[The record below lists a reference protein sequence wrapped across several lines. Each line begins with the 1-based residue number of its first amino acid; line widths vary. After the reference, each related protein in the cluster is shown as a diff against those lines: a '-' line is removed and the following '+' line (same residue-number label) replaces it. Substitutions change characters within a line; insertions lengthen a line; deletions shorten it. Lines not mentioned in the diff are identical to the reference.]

1 MLGVGLSTACMCVCC
16 GGEMTP
22 YSTWVS
28 QCRGCG
34 FMASTLASGGGTG
47 VDGLEELR
55 RGNYE
60 RILTRLERLHPMA
73 GARVLDV
80 GSARGW
86 FIEAAL
92 ARGAAAQGV
101 EPEHA
106 NAELCRERGLQVESG
121 FFPQD
126 LADRGPFELVTFN
139 DVFEHLPEPAAAAVA
154 AEALLR
160 PGGLLVL
167 NVPSSRGALFRLS
180 AVLAR
185 LGLPGP
191 YERLWQKEFASP
203 HVSYFARR
211 SLAALIGRHTDL
223 TLVDSFS
230 LPSVSRNG
238 LVARV
243 SGSHG

>member
-1 MLGVGLSTACMCVCC
+1 M
-16 GGEMTP
+16 
-22 YSTWVS
+22 
-28 QCRGCG
+28 
-34 FMASTLASGGGTG
+34 F
-47 VDGLEELR
+47 
-55 RGNYE
+55 
-60 RILTRLERLHPMA
+60 
-73 GARVLDV
+73 
-80 GSARGW
+80 
-86 FIEAAL
+86 
-92 ARGAAAQGV
+92 
-101 EPEHA
+101 
-106 NAELCRERGLQVESG
+106 
-121 FFPQD
+121 
-126 LADRGPFELVTFN
+126 
-139 DVFEHLPEPAAAAVA
+139 FEHLPEPAAAAVA

-243 SGSHG
+243 SGSHGGLVGMGLVAGVWLLSFILPWLPADIEVLVFIREESVAVE